1 MNKETLSRAKEL
13 EADIKCIEALLAEHK
28 KIMPGWQSIH
38 RIGKPVQTF
47 IVRHIR
53 RTT

>member
-28 KIMPGWQSIH
+28 KNQWLEE
-38 RIGKPVQTF
+38 RKEAYKKELEEL
-47 IVRHIR
+47 
-53 RTT
+53 